1 LATTTTTTYFQTHW
15 LLRCRLSVCGD
26 VSFLGFS
33 PRRQIFDPQVTV
45 SSRGCGF
52 DPGTVF
58 TCQEGLLLQENF
70 VVSTPWAFVER
81 VSELATFCTFDFLE

>member
-1 LATTTTTTYFQTHW
+1 M
-15 LLRCRLSVCGD
+15 RCRLSVCGD
-26 VSFLGFS
+26 VSFLGFHS
-33 PRRQIFDPQVTV
+33 DDKFLTLGVNGFC
-45 SSRGCGF
+45 RGCGF

-58 TCQEGLLLQENF
+58 PCQEGLLLQENF

>member
-1 LATTTTTTYFQTHW
+1 
-15 LLRCRLSVCGD
+15 
-26 VSFLGFS
+26 
-33 PRRQIFDPQVTV
+33 VTV